1 LRCPQ
6 AFLALHPRR
15 AQENPGQV
23 FLPGWFDDSPQRM
36 TDDLPNPALL
46 PAGLRDLLPPDAE
59 TEASAVEALM
69 DVFAAH
75 GYQRVKPPLLEF
87 EDSLLAGSGAAVAE
101 QTFRLMDPDSQR
113 MMGLRADTTPQV
125 ARIAT
130 TRLVHAPRPLRLS
143 YAGQCLRVRG
153 SQIAPDR
160 QIAQAGI
167 ELIGHDSPEAD
178 AEIILVAAEALAA
191 IGLNRISFDLT
202 LPMLAPTLMDA
213 AGITGTAR
221 TALAR
226 ALDRKDA
233 AEVAA
238 HGGTLAPVLTELLLA
253 SGPADRA
260 LTTLRAAKLGGAGRA
275 LASRLADAVAAIR
288 TRNPSLRLTVD
299 PVEFRGFRYENGVS
313 VSIFAPGK
321 HEVLGRGGRYICG
334 DAEPAT
340 GLTLYP
346 DAILRVAPKRE
357 ARTRVFIPAG
367 ASQARAASLRREGY
381 ATVAALSPAANELA
395 EAARVG
401 CTHMLSNGTVRPLVP
416 ETDTG
421 E

>member
-1 LRCPQ
+1 
-6 AFLALHPRR
+6 
-15 AQENPGQV
+15 
-23 FLPGWFDDSPQRM
+23 M
-36 TDDLPNPALL
+36 TDEQPNPALL

-130 TRLVHAPRPLRLS
+130 TRLAGAPRPLRLS

-160 QIAQAGI
+160 QVAQAGI
-167 ELIGHDSPEAD
+167 ELIGHDSAEAD
-178 AEIILVAAEALAA
+178 AEIVLVAAEAVAA
-191 IGLNRISFDLT
+191 VGLNRVSFDLT
-202 LPMLAPTLMDA
+202 LPMLTPVLMDE
-213 AGITGTAR
+213 AGIVGADR
-221 TALAR
+221 NALAR

-238 HGGTLAPVLTELLLA
+238 HGGSLAPVLTELLLA
-253 SGPADRA
+253 AGPADRA
-260 LTTLRAAKLGGAGRA
+260 LAALRAAKLGPMAGA
-275 LASRLADAVAAIR
+275 LALRLADTVGAIR
-288 TRNPSLRLTVD
+288 ARNPSLRLTID

-321 HEVLGRGGRYICG
+321 HEVLGRGGRYVCG
-334 DAEPAT
+334 ETEPAT

-346 DAILRVAPKRE
+346 DSILRAAPKRE
-357 ARTRVFIPAG
+357 ARARVFIPVG
-367 ASQARAASLRREGY
+367 TSQARAAALRRDGF
-381 ATVAALSPAANELA
+381 ATVAALSAAADDRL
-395 EAARVG
+395 EAVRLG
-401 CTHMLSNGTVRPLVP
+401 CTHVVHGASARAIEPR
-416 ETDTG
+416 TG
-421 E
+421 D

>member
-1 LRCPQ
+1 
-6 AFLALHPRR
+6 
-15 AQENPGQV
+15 
-23 FLPGWFDDSPQRM
+23 M

-69 DVFAAH
+69 DVFASH
-75 GYQRVKPPLLEF
+75 GYQRVKPPQLEF

-130 TRLVHAPRPLRLS
+130 TRLVNAPRPLRLS

-178 AEIILVAAEALAA
+178 AEIVLVAAEALAA
-191 IGLNRISFDLT
+191 IGLSKISFDLT

-213 AGITGTAR
+213 AGIAGAER
-221 TALAR
+221 AALAR

-238 HGGTLAPVLTELLLA
+238 HGGVLAPVLTELLLA
-253 SGPADRA
+253 AGPADRA
-260 LTTLRAAKLGGAGRA
+260 LATLRAADLGAAGGA

-288 TRNPSLRLTVD
+288 TRNQSLRLTID

-321 HEVLGRGGRYICG
+321 HAVLGRGGRYICG

-346 DAILRVAPKRE
+346 DTILRVAPKRQ
-357 ARTRVFIPAG
+357 ARPRVFIPAG
-367 ASQARAASLRREGY
+367 ASQARAAALRREGY
-381 ATVAALSPAANELA
+381 ATVAALPPSGDDPA
-395 EAARVG
+395 EAARMG
-401 CTHMLSNGTVRPLVP
+401 CTHVLSDGTVRALLP
-416 ETDTG
+416 DTHTG
-421 E
+421 D